1 MRAGLLI
8 VLGLTAGCYS
18 YFPLTTATPDP
29 GTAITV
35 KLTDAGAR
43 ELERTLG
50 SDVFLV
56 NGRYMSADE
65 RGFAVS
71 VASVESKGGDRHM
84 WSGEAVT
91 VPMADIASVDVRRL
105 AKTRTILLASVGV
118 ASVAVTTMAFALTGG
133 GTPQGSVNRPSP
145 Q

>member
-1 MRAGLLI
+1 MRAALLI

-29 GTAITV
+29 GTAVTL

-50 SDVFLV
+50 SEVFLI
-56 NGRYMSADE
+56 NGRYVSSDDH
-65 RGFAVS
+65 GFAMS
-71 VASVESKGGDRHM
+71 VASVETKGGDRHL

-91 VPMADIASVDVRRL
+91 VPIADIASVDVRRL
-105 AKTRTILLASVGV
+105 AKTRTILLAGVGV
-118 ASVAVTTMAFALTGG
+118 ASVAVTTITFALTGG